1 MGRVQSVVEGPHLL
15 VVEPQVCQLSGE
27 SGNSGTAVSVSG
39 GVREPSEPGR
49 HVRENRGRNHED
61 ERPPHVRQECASDRC
76 RMAGAP
82 AARDLA
88 QCDEQSK
95 EGEHVNAGP
104 LDGAGE
110 TRADSSREKPRAVSR
125 IGADRKGASITQ
137 GEVGPGRAPPLPR
150 LAESIPHGQL
160 GDECG
165 LGHVLILH
173 DAQECGQRKHGK
185 KSVEDGCTAHDDRH
199 AVRRQEQA
207 CEECDG
213 GGSEQVLSESAQKEY
228 GDDAADGRRDA
239 PSHGVG
245 LAEELHAHRDQ
256 PLARR
261 RMNGIAAHRGQAGGV
276 AVGERRVD
284 VFRPRSLVPEGE
296 E

>member
-1 MGRVQSVVEGPHLL
+1 M
-15 VVEPQVCQLSGE
+15 
-27 SGNSGTAVSVSG
+27 
-39 GVREPSEPGR
+39 
-49 HVRENRGRNHED
+49 
-61 ERPPHVRQECASDRC
+61 
-76 RMAGAP
+76 
-82 AARDLA
+82 
-88 QCDEQSK
+88 
-95 EGEHVNAGP
+95 
-104 LDGAGE
+104 
-110 TRADSSREKPRAVSR
+110 
-125 IGADRKGASITQ
+125 
-137 GEVGPGRAPPLPR
+137 GPGRAPPLPR
-150 LAESIPHGQL
+150 LAESIPLGQL

-185 KSVEDGCTAHDDRH
+185 KAVEDGCTAHDDRH

-261 RMNGIAAHRGQAGGV
+261 RVDGVAAHRGQAGGV
-276 AVGERRVD
+276 AVGERGVD
-284 VFRPRSLVPEGE
+284 VFRPRSLVSEGE
-296 E
+296 ERPGILHVVGLVEDERADVAQSGQSNDRGHQRRNRCRDPPRCGRR